1 MCGPYIKIEITA
13 MCNIV
18 SKWGRKKEG
27 NKDGYGTVAVRF
39 LIDSLS

>member
-1 MCGPYIKIEITA
+1 MKIEITA
-13 MCNIV
+13 TCNIV

-27 NKDGYGTVAVRF
+27 DKDGYGTVIVRF

>member
-1 MCGPYIKIEITA
+1 

-18 SKWGRKKEG
+18 SKWGRKKER
-27 NKDGYGTVAVRF
+27 NKDGYVTVAVRF